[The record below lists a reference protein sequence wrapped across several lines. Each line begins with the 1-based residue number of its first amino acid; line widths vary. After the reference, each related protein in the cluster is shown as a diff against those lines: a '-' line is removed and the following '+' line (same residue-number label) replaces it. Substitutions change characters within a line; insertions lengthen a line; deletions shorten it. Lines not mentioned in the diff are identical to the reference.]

1 MWGFSRL
8 QQRAVLFLLATF
20 MAGCMILLYRRQQ
33 QPPPAA
39 PAVVA
44 QFERFARK
52 PDLYKGVDK
61 APAPASIPPEPG
73 RVRPKQVNINRASA
87 AELTALPGIG
97 TVMAQR
103 IVDYRERHG
112 KFRRL
117 EDLNQVHGLGK
128 RKLAALKEWVVL
140 E

>member
-1 MWGFSRL
+1 MWGFSKL

-20 MAGCMILLYRRQQ
+20 IAGCVILLYRRQQ
-33 QPPPAA
+33 LPPPVA

-44 QFERFARK
+44 QFERFVPK
-52 PDLYKGVDK
+52 PDGYKGVGK
-61 APAPASIPPEPG
+61 ATAPASIPPRPE
-73 RVRPKQVNINRASA
+73 RERPKQVNINRASA

-112 KFRRL
+112 KFRRF
-117 EDLNQVHGLGK
+117 EDLNHVHGLGK

>member
-1 MWGFSRL
+1 MWGFSKL

-20 MAGCMILLYRRQQ
+20 GAGCVILMYRRQQ

-39 PAVVA
+39 PALVA
-44 QFERFARK
+44 QFERFVRK
-52 PDLYKGVDK
+52 PDSHKVEGTT
-61 APAPASIPPEPG
+61 PAPAAIPLRQEQATT
-73 RVRPKQVNINRASA
+73 RRLNINRASA
-87 AELTALPGIG
+87 VELTALPGIG
-97 TVMAQR
+97 PVMAQR

-128 RKLAALKEWVVL
+128 RKLAALKELVVI